1 MKKFLAILLAVT
13 LALSVGLI
21 GCGGGEQEEEEEAP
35 DYIRIGTITYTE
47 GMYAGFGGAGIWG
60 TEAAIDDINALGGV
74 YVEEYG
80 TEIPLQLYKRESL
93 SDETAVAGHTE
104 YLIDTNQVDAIV
116 IPCIPPPMVAP
127 MVPIVED
134 AEIPLVAFPAPYEP
148 WMAMIAAYTHTYTFT
163 SNFHIATPLDP
174 DVPGYLI
181 KDIGFEFFD
190 AVGVTPTA
198 IGGVP
203 TDVVVGVYASDDGD
217 GAGWFDLMGQ
227 MLEDAGY
234 TTSTWDDTT
243 GIGKFPM
250 DTLDYSAIINQ
261 WLADGVNAIWGNCPA
276 PHFQDLW
283 TQAYAAGLRPKVI
296 FGARAALFWTD
307 QTGLIGP
314 PDLATGV
321 GLENWWHNE
330 YDPEVCPGFGTT
342 TPQSLYD
349 RWVADSGEQLNPNIG
364 WGYCQVQVI
373 VDAIERAGSL
383 DGAAIRDALETT
395 DVDTIA
401 YKIKYGAEDQS
412 SPAPLYYFQWF
423 WDEDLETVVLKVVV
437 CKHDFLDTTGEAFLM
452 EYPE

>member
-1 MKKFLAILLAVT
+1 LKKVLFIALAVA

-21 GCGGGEQEEEEEAP
+21 GCEGEGEPQQ
-35 DYIRIGTITYTE
+35 YIRIGTITYEE

-60 TEAAIDDINALGGV
+60 TEAAIEDINDAGGV
-74 YVEEYG
+74 DVDGVNYL
-80 TEIPLQLYKRESL
+80 LQLYKRESL
-93 SDETAVAGHTE
+93 SDETSVAGHTE
-104 YLIDTNQVDAIV
+104 YLIDTNDVHAIV

-127 MVPIVED
+127 MVPVVE
-134 AEIPLVAFPAPYEP
+134 AAGIPLVAFPAPYEP
-148 WMAMIAAYTHTYTFT
+148 WLGMIAEYDHTYTFT

-190 AVGVTPTA
+190 AVGVTNGT
-198 IGGVP
+198 GE
-203 TDVVVGVYASDDGD
+203 VVGVYASNDGD
-217 GAGWFDLMGQ
+217 GKGWYELMGA

-234 TTSTWDDTT
+234 TTSAWGVDPY
-243 GIGKFPM
+243 GAGLFPM
-250 DTLDYSAIINQ
+250 DTVDYSAIISE
-261 WLADGVNAIWGNCPA
+261 WVADNVTILWGNCPA

-296 FGARAALFWTD
+296 FAARAALFWTD
-307 QTGLIGP
+307 QRNLIGP

-330 YDPEVCPGFGTT
+330 YDPAVCPGFGTT

-364 WGYCQVQVI
+364 WGYAKVQVI
-373 VDAIERAGSL
+373 VDAIERADSL

-395 DVDTIA
+395 DLDTIA
-401 YKIKYGAEDQS
+401 YKINYDEENHS

-423 WDEDLETVVLKVVV
+423 WDEDEETVVLEVVV
-437 CKHDFLDTTGEAFLM
+437 SKHDFLDTTDTAFLM
-452 EYPE
+452 TYP

>member
-1 MKKFLAILLAVT
+1 MKKILFIALAVV
-13 LALSVGLI
+13 LALSVGLV
-21 GCGGGEQEEEEEAP
+21 GCGEPTAPTAP
-35 DYIRIGTITYTE
+35 DYIRIGTVTYTE

-80 TEIPLQLYKRESL
+80 TQIPLKLYKRESL
-93 SDETAVAGHTE
+93 SDETVVAGHTE

-134 AEIPLVAFPAPYEP
+134 AGIPLVAFPAPYEP
-148 WMAMIAAYTHTYTFT
+148 WLAMIAAYTHTYTFT

-181 KDIGFEFFD
+181 KEIGLEFHG
-190 AVGVTPTA
+190 ALGVDNTTQ
-198 IGGVP
+198 I
-203 TDVVVGVYASDDGD
+203 VGVYASDDGD
-217 GAGWFDLMGQ
+217 GAGWYALMGEI
-227 MLEDAGY
+227 LEDAGY
-234 TTSTWDDTT
+234 TTSTWDGGT
-243 GIGKFPM
+243 GIGKFAM
-250 DTLDYSAIINQ
+250 GTSDYSPIFSQ
-261 WLADGVNAIWGNCPA
+261 WMADNVTAIWGNCPA
-276 PHFQDLW
+276 PHFKDLW
-283 TQAYAAGLRPKVI
+283 TQAYAAGFRPEII
-296 FGARAALFWTD
+296 FAARAGLFWSDMNTLA
-307 QTGLIGP
+307 G
-314 PDLATGV
+314 DLAVGV

-330 YDPEVCPGFGTT
+330 YDPVLCPGVGNT

-383 DGAAIRDALETT
+383 DGDAIRDALETT
-395 DVDTIA
+395 DLDTIA
-401 YKIKYGAEDQS
+401 YKIKYGAEDHS

-423 WDEDLETVVLKVVV
+423 EKAGELVGEVVV
-437 CKHDFLDTTGEAFLM
+437 SHHAFLSTTDTAFLIT
-452 EYPE
+452 YP

>member
-1 MKKFLAILLAVT
+1 MKKILFISLAVV

-21 GCGGGEQEEEEEAP
+21 GCDGDGDGEPEAP

-93 SDETAVAGHTE
+93 SDETVVAGHTE

-127 MVPIVED
+127 MVPI
-134 AEIPLVAFPAPYEP
+134 AEAAGIPLVAFPAPYEP
-148 WMAMIAAYTHTYTFT
+148 WTAMIAAYTHTYTFT
-163 SNFHIATPLDP
+163 SNFHIHTPLVP

-217 GAGWFDLMGQ
+217 GRSWYEGMGA
-227 MLEDAGY
+227 MLDEAGY
-234 TTSTWDDTT
+234 TTSTWEDGT
-243 GIGKFPM
+243 GLFPM
-250 DTLDYSAIINQ
+250 DTIDYSSIYEQ
-261 WLADGVNAIWGNCPA
+261 WIADGVNVIWGNCPA
-276 PHFQDLW
+276 PHFKDLW
-283 TQAYAAGLRPKVI
+283 TQAYAAGLQPEVI
-296 FGARAALFWTD
+296 NAARGALFWTD
-307 QTGLIGP
+307 QSLLP
-314 PDLATGV
+314 QDPATGV

-330 YDPEVCPGFGTT
+330 YDPEVCPGFGDT

-349 RWVADSGEQLNPNIG
+349 RWVADTGEQLNPNIG
-364 WGYCQVQVI
+364 WGYCQVQVM

-395 DVDTIA
+395 DLDTIA
-401 YKIKYGAEDQS
+401 YKIKYGAEDHS
-412 SPAPLYYFQWF
+412 SPAPIYYFQWF
-423 WDEDLETVVLKVVV
+423 WDEDEETVVLEVVISA
-437 CKHDFLDTTGEAFLM
+437 HDFLDTTAEPFLI
-452 EYPE
+452 EY